1 MTQADG
7 WTAAAEYIRMSTD
20 RQDVS
25 LAYQSRMIRGW
36 AVENGYEVVATFAD
50 EGISGVGIE
59 KRQGLKDLLRTVI
72 GGQAAFRA
80 ILVYDVSRWGRF
92 QNPDQAAHY
101 EFMCQEAG
109 VKVEYCAEP
118 FRNDGSALS
127 GLIKHVKRTMA
138 AEFSREAS
146 ERTSKAKMVL
156 RQRSYWTG
164 GKPGFGFQRAIVD
177 TSGNVVRICG
187 PGDKFSRLHCHTRLV
202 HGPEKDVAIVRQI
215 YQRFL
220 QPGETFTG
228 IAQALNTELKPTS
241 VGERWTLNRVR
252 SILSNPKYCGR
263 HTAGRTRRRL
273 GGPAELVDE
282 RFWVVG
288 HETCQAIVTTDIF
301 TRVAEKISRRNRRA
315 TDEEL
320 IADLRRVLEAQGHL
334 NEKIIVQY
342 GHFGLEM
349 VRDRFGGMQNAYAAC
364 GYVPDA
370 KQTAYIDRIR
380 AAPKVHSGPR
390 FSSTELLEMLKTVWK
405 THGQI
410 TVDLINNTPGLP
422 HSTTFCRRFGT
433 ISDAYTA
440 IGYRPNAQQLRM
452 AQKVRR
458 SKGQSRSRGLAV
470 QLAPH
475 D

>member
-1 MTQADG
+1 MTQADRR
-7 WTAAAEYIRMSTD
+7 TKAAQYLRMSTD

-25 LAYQSRMIRGW
+25 LAYQAKIIGVW
-36 AVENGYEVVATFAD
+36 AAENGYEVAASFAD
-50 EGISGVGIE
+50 EGTSGVGIE
-59 KRQGLKDLLRTVI
+59 KRQGLKSLLRTVI
-72 GGQAAFRA
+72 GGQADFEA

-177 TSGNVVRICG
+177 ADGEIVRLCG

-202 HGPEKDVAIVRQI
+202 HGPERDVAIVRRI
-215 YQRFL
+215 YHAFL
-220 QPGETFTG
+220 EPDETFTG
-228 IAQALNTELKPTS
+228 IAQALNAELKPTS
-241 VGERWTLNRVR
+241 VDERWTLGRVR
-252 SILSNPKYCGR
+252 NILSNPKYCGR
-263 HTAGRTRRRL
+263 HTAGRTRGRL

-288 HETCQAIVTTDIF
+288 QETCQAIVTTEIF
-301 TRVAEKISRRNRRA
+301 NRVAEKIARRKRRA
-315 TDEEL
+315 TDDEL
-320 IADLRRVLEAQGHL
+320 IADLRRILEAHGHL
-334 NEKIIVQY
+334 NEKLVVQY
-342 GHFGLEM
+342 GRYGLEM
-349 VRDRFGGMQNAYAAC
+349 VRDRFGGMQSAYTAC

-370 KQTAYIDRIR
+370 KQAAYISRIR

-390 FSSTELLEMLKTVWK
+390 FSSTELLEMLRTVWK
-405 THGQI
+405 AHGQI

-440 IGYRPNAQQLRM
+440 IGYEPNPQQLRM
-452 AQKVRR
+452 AENVRR
-458 SKGQSRSRGLAV
+458 TKGKPRSKGLAV